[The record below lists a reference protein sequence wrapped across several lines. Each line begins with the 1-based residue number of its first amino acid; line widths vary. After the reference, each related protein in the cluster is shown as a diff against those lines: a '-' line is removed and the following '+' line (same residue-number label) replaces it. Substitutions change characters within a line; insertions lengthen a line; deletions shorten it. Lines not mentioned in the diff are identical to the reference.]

1 MDSIDERFEVE
12 TISSQDNFQ
21 EIIDSFNPSLIIL
34 EENYDFMNV
43 NFLFSLLKN
52 NSTFINAKK
61 IILKDEKSNLSIK
74 DSALKNESI
83 LIIDYD
89 KIEKALEFIEKNS
102 KENSSK
108 SKNIIYISDNKF
120 MHTVIGDLLKKYN
133 FNIIHAY
140 DGEEGINMVI
150 EEIPD
155 MILTDLD
162 IPKKNGLEICHSL
175 KSNPSTQNIPIV
187 IYSSCEIDSIIKKCK
202 DAGAKAFF
210 KKNVNPSKFAEALE
224 KILYEI

>member
-1 MDSIDERFEVE
+1 MHILSILDSEFMINLIDSIDERFEVE

-74 DSALKNESI
+74 DSSLKNESI

-89 KIEKALEFIEKNS
+89 KIEK
-102 KENSSK
+102 SSR
-108 SKNIIYISDNKF
+108 IYRKKLKRK
-120 MHTVIGDLLKKYN
+120 LLKK
-133 FNIIHAY
+133 
-140 DGEEGINMVI
+140 
-150 EEIPD
+150 
-155 MILTDLD
+155 
-162 IPKKNGLEICHSL
+162 
-175 KSNPSTQNIPIV
+175 
-187 IYSSCEIDSIIKKCK
+187 
-202 DAGAKAFF
+202 
-210 KKNVNPSKFAEALE
+210 
-224 KILYEI
+224 

>member
-1 MDSIDERFEVE
+1 MINLMDSIDERFEVE

-21 EIIDSFNPSLIIL
+21 EIIDSFNPSLIIF

-120 MHTVIGDLLKKYN
+120 MHTVIGDLL
-133 FNIIHAY
+133 
-140 DGEEGINMVI
+140 EGINMVI